1 MLKENLCLIK
11 INNNISKDFLEGLF
25 LPNIL
30 NIIQLW
36 ISQEFPTSPEVLK
49 KQFYYYLVLLISTLF
64 QNKSCKLHRII
75 SNTIKG

>member
-11 INNNISKDFLEGLF
+11 INNNISKDFLEELF

-36 ISQEFPTSPEVLK
+36 ISQEFPLHLK
-49 KQFYYYLVLLISTLF
+49 FSRNNFYYYLVLLISTLF

-75 SNTIKG
+75 SNTIK

>member
-30 NIIQLW
+30 NIIQL
-36 ISQEFPTSPEVLK
+36 
-49 KQFYYYLVLLISTLF
+49 
-64 QNKSCKLHRII
+64 
-75 SNTIKG
+75 